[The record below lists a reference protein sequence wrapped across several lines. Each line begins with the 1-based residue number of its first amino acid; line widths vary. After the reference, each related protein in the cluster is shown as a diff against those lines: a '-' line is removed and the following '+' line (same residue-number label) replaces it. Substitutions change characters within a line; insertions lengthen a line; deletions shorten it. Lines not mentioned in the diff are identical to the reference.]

1 MTNEE
6 TTAAPVIEG
15 NEKVLLERRGHVAI
29 ITINRPEARNAV
41 NGDVAQ
47 GVEAAIDLLESDDD
61 LWVGVLTGAR
71 TEKGWIFSAGA
82 DLSTCPGAMMTEKG
96 GFAGFA
102 ARERTKPVIAAVDG
116 PALAGG
122 TEIVLAC
129 DLVVASKTAVFGVPE
144 VLRNLVA
151 AGGGLFRLPRVLP
164 RNIAMELVLTGR
176 LDFSAER
183 AHHFGW
189 VNALTE
195 ESGALEGAVALAAQI
210 EKAAPLAVRESRKI
224 VLEAAE
230 ADEATGWKLS
240 NDGIA
245 KMFGAEDFGEGL
257 TAFFEKRD
265 PVWKGR

>member
-1 MTNEE
+1 M
-6 TTAAPVIEG
+6 
-15 NEKVLLERRGHVAI
+15 
-29 ITINRPEARNAV
+29 
-41 NGDVAQ
+41 
-47 GVEAAIDLLESDDD
+47 
-61 LWVGVLTGAR
+61 
-71 TEKGWIFSAGA
+71 
-82 DLSTCPGAMMTEKG
+82 
-96 GFAGFA
+96 
-102 ARERTKPVIAAVDG
+102 
-116 PALAGG
+116 
-122 TEIVLAC
+122 
-129 DLVVASKTAVFGVPE
+129 FGVPE

-230 ADEATGWKLS
+230 ADEAGGGSAAEATAEARAAPGVSVMVFVSPSTKLTFCVEGSLPSRSSTSVWDPGSTGNGTS
-240 NDGIA
+240 SERPRSS
-245 KMFGAEDFGEGL
+245 MPSRRSCPPR
-257 TAFFEKRD
+257 TR
-265 PVWKGR
+265 PR